1 MGRVKAMLREFVPGN
16 LWLAA
21 GKARDTFSQWR
32 YRRRLSRIPQWPV
45 VRGVTVCYGSV
56 LNDAKNRIVQG
67 GRVKLLDLL
76 PIYPEQ
82 CQGFNI
88 LYLISSALPQHPGE
102 LVRWAKSRGARFVL
116 NQNGISYPGWV
127 GPDWEKLNNP
137 NREILAMADL
147 VIYQS
152 RYCCGSADRY
162 LGSAPGASVIQH
174 NAIDTQTFMPAS
186 KPQTDIL
193 RLLVTG
199 SHQQPQRVMSV
210 LDALVH
216 LVDEGPAVHLIIAGR
231 LTWPDGLVETKNTIE
246 RLGLTDYVEI
256 TGPYRREEAP
266 DLYRRADILVHTKY
280 KDPCPTVVIEA
291 MACGLPVVGS
301 ASGGM
306 PELVGNE
313 GGILLPVPETW
324 DEIPV
329 PAAEALADAVR
340 KIEADLP
347 RWRLQARERAVTRF
361 DVSPWL
367 ERHREL
373 LASLVKLSE
382 QNVK

>member
-1 MGRVKAMLREFVPGN
+1 MTAASVRASIARRRYRKR
-16 LWLAA
+16 LAA
-21 GKARDTFSQWR
+21 
-32 YRRRLSRIPQWPV
+32 IPEWPEV
-45 VRGVTVCYGSV
+45 NGVMVCYGSV
-56 LNDAKNRIVQG
+56 LNDVEGNIVQG
-67 GRVKLLDLL
+67 GRVKLLD
-76 PIYPEQ
+76 IQQMFPEH
-82 CQGFNI
+82 CHSFNV
-88 LYLISSALPQHPGE
+88 LYLVSSALPEHPGE
-102 LVRWAKSRGARFVL
+102 LVQWAKNRGARFVL
-116 NQNGISYPGWV
+116 NQNGVFYPGWA
-127 GPDWEKLNNP
+127 GPEWDRLNRP
-137 NREILAMADL
+137 NRELLALTDL

-152 RYCCGSADRY
+152 EYCKDSADRY
-162 LGSAPGASVIQH
+162 LGSAPGVSAVLY
-174 NAIDTQTFMPAS
+174 NAVDTGKYVPDTRP
-186 KPQTDIL
+186 L
-193 RLLVTG
+193 NGELVLLAAG

-210 LDALVH
+210 LETLAR
-216 LVDEGPAVHLIIAGR
+216 LIKWGMPVRLILAGR
-231 LTWPDGLVETKNTIE
+231 LNWQDASAQVQQVIEGLEISAH
-246 RLGLTDYVEI
+246 VEI
-256 TGPYRREEAP
+256 TGPYQREEAP

-329 PAAEALADAVR
+329 PDAEALADAVR

-347 RWRLQARERAVTRF
+347 RWSLQARERAVARF

-367 ERHREL
+367 EGHR
-373 LASLVKLSE
+373 KLFDSMVNISG

>member
-1 MGRVKAMLREFVPGN
+1 MPTKF
-16 LWLAA
+16 WLAA
-21 GKARDTFSQWR
+21 GRMRAWFSR
-32 YRRRLSRIPQWPV
+32 MCYRRRLAKITTWPAV
-45 VRGVTVCYGSV
+45 NDVIVCYG
-56 LNDAKNRIVQG
+56 DALKKDLENGIVNG
-67 GRVKLLDLL
+67 GRVKLLDLQRV
-76 PIYPEQ
+76 YPEK
-82 CQGFNI
+82 CDAFSI
-88 LYLISSALPQHPGE
+88 LYLVSSALPEHSYE
-102 LVRWAKSRGARFVL
+102 LVKWATKRGARFVL
-116 NQNGISYPGWV
+116 NQNGVAYPGWA
-127 GPDWEKLNNP
+127 GSEWDKLNRP
-137 NREILAMADL
+137 NREILALADL

-152 RYCCGSADRY
+152 EYCMASANRY
-162 LGSAPGASVIQH
+162 LGSATGKSAVLY
-174 NAIDTQTFMPAS
+174 NAVDTRKYAPDTETY
-186 KPQTDIL
+186 TDAL
-193 RLLVTG
+193 VLLVAG
-199 SHQQPQRVMSV
+199 SHQQPQRVLSVLETLALLVEGGMSV
-210 LDALVH
+210 RLILAGSLNWQNADAQVQQ
-216 LVDEGPAVHLIIAGR
+216 LIESLGISAH
-231 LTWPDGLVETKNTIE
+231 VEMSGSYN
-246 RLGLTDYVEI
+246 
-256 TGPYRREEAP
+256 REQAP
-266 DLYRRADILVHTKY
+266 DLYRRAHILVHTKY